1 MAVGL
6 IGARNQGILKKMA
19 TDLLQVTDNFD
30 HITEITESIWAVM
43 VVVVIIWYWI
53 YNYLCNQ
60 CLSPQTL

>member
-30 HITEITESIWAVM
+30 HITEITESIWAV
-43 VVVVIIWYWI
+43 VVVIIWYWI